1 MLLLLSISFR
11 DKQILNTAQPSA
23 FHNCSFNS
31 DDSPAYAKL
40 TSKNCFKVASNH
52 FKVTRTF
59 RKRCASLLCLPCM
72 MTWLFDFSSVIS
84 ISLMPRFKI
93 VPAIVW
99 DRSFFPTIVNL
110 DKQLCVALTYYRS
123 AISDRAI
130 FQGPK
135 CRISNA
141 FALNFQPLKVWEL
154 CFFIPALLRFWK
166 LELHIPN
173 QRNSEVFAC
182 IFRVWGRTHT

>member
-1 MLLLLSISFR
+1 MLLLLSISCR
-11 DKQILNTAQPSA
+11 DKQTLDTAQPCA
-23 FHNCSFNS
+23 FHYWSLNLGLLL
-31 DDSPAYAKL
+31 AYTKL
-40 TSKNCFKVASNH
+40 TSKNCSKVASNH

-93 VPAIVW
+93 VPVIVW

-130 FQGPK
+130 FQGSK
-135 CRISNA
+135 CGISNA
-141 FALNFQPLKVWEL
+141 FALNFQPLKVWKL
-154 CFFIPALLRFWK
+154 FLYPCFA
-166 LELHIPN
+166 
-173 QRNSEVFAC
+173 
-182 IFRVWGRTHT
+182 